1 MKEDAPRFVHASSY
15 PDGWEKRQYD
25 DLARVLD
32 AEPENVDIAM
42 LDGVPV
48 GWVCTRVHP
57 EDQMGETHILAVDP
71 AHRRHDIGRA
81 LNEHPYR
88 RLREAGLRM
97 AMVET
102 GSDRGHAPAR
112 ATYEAEG
119 FVRWRWRA
127 TSRTSPRR
135 GRTTPRRE
143 DVRGSRRTANIPGP
157 VHTMRSSGYSGFHMR
172 S

>member
-1 MKEDAPRFVHASSY
+1 MPNPRTWTSRCWTASRSGGSAPA
-15 PDGWEKRQYD
+15 
-25 DLARVLD
+25 
-32 AEPENVDIAM
+32 
-42 LDGVPV
+42 
-48 GWVCTRVHP
+48 CTRRTR
-57 EDQMGETHILAVDP
+57 GETHILAVDP

-119 FVRWRWRA
+119 FVRW
-127 TSRTSPRR
+127 
-135 GRTTPRRE
+135 
-143 DVRGSRRTANIPGP
+143 P
-157 VHTMRSSGYSGFHMR
+157 VARYFKDLAPQGTDDAEA
-172 S
+172 

>member
-1 MKEDAPRFVHASSY
+1 MTEDVPRFVHDSSY
-15 PDGWEKRQYD
+15 PDVWEKRQYD

-71 AHRRHDIGRA
+71 AHQRHGIGRA
-81 LNEHPYR
+81 LKEHPYR

-102 GSDRGHAPAR
+102 GGDRGHAPAR

-119 FVRWRWRA
+119 FVRW
-127 TSRTSPRR
+127 
-135 GRTTPRRE
+135 
-143 DVRGSRRTANIPGP
+143 P
-157 VHTMRSSGYSGFHMR
+157 VARYFKDLAPQETDDAEA
-172 S
+172 

>member
-1 MKEDAPRFVHASSY
+1 
-15 PDGWEKRQYD
+15 
-25 DLARVLD
+25 
-32 AEPENVDIAM
+32 M

-57 EDQMGETHILAVDP
+57 EDQRGETHILAVDP
-71 AHRRHDIGRA
+71 AHQRHGIGRA

-119 FVRWRWRA
+119 FVRW
-127 TSRTSPRR
+127 
-135 GRTTPRRE
+135 
-143 DVRGSRRTANIPGP
+143 P
-157 VHTMRSSGYSGFHMR
+157 VARYFKDLAPQGTDDAEA
-172 S
+172 